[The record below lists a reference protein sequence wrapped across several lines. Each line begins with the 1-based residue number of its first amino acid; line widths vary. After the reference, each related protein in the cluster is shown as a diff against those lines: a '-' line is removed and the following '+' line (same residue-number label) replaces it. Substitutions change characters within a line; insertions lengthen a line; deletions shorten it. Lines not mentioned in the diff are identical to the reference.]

1 MKCKHKLAR
10 GIVESRIHC
19 CRPVQNVI
27 EGHGGYNN
35 ATYPPSADIRVVDGR
50 GGAVSQTQLGD
61 ELELQIF
68 VSPPYSKSSFV

>member
-1 MKCKHKLAR
+1 M
-10 GIVESRIHC
+10 
-19 CRPVQNVI
+19 I

-35 ATYPPSADIRVVDGR
+35 ATYPPSAEIRVVDGR

-68 VSPPYSKSSFV
+68 VSPPYSKSSFVYSA